1 MFTPPASARV
11 RVLDVHES
19 RKFQRWLAMAERPD
33 NPMILAVFRRRQ
45 PEATI
50 RALYGTIVAQAR
62 HPSFYLSYGVPDS
75 TTGRFE
81 MIVLHQTLLLRR
93 LRLTGASDHRGPLG
107 QAVFDL
113 FCRDMDH
120 NLREMGVGDMAV
132 PKEMRRMGEAFY
144 GRAAAYDHALD
155 TADERALAVALARNV
170 LGEATVVPDGAR
182 RLARYVWEAVRRLA
196 ATSEASL
203 AQAMLAFPDPDTI
216 TAAVASNSKEATP

>member
-1 MFTPPASARV
+1 
-11 RVLDVHES
+11 
-19 RKFQRWLAMAERPD
+19 
-33 NPMILAVFRRRQ
+33 MILAVFRRRQ

-93 LRLTGASDHRGPLG
+93 LRQAGMPDHMGLMG

-155 TADERALAVALARNV
+155 TGDERALAIVLARNV
-170 LGEATVVPDGAR
+170 LGEASVPDEAR
-182 RLARYVWEAVRRLA
+182 RLARYVWEAMRRLA

-216 TAAVASNSKEATP
+216 AAPVGSKSKEATP